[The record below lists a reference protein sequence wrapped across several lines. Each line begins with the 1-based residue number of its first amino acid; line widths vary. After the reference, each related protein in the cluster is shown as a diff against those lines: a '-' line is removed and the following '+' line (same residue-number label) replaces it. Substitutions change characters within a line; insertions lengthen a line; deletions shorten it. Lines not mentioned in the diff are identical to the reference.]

1 MCMLEERA
9 YPKGQP
15 PPFAFFFAMFASFS
29 ARNRASKSSFG
40 RAAGAGAAVA
50 LCPPAWGAARLLA
63 GFGATLPFMVP
74 FMP

>member
-1 MCMLEERA
+1 
-9 YPKGQP
+9 
-15 PPFAFFFAMFASFS
+15 MFASFS

-40 RAAGAGAAVA
+40 RAAGAGAAA
-50 LCPPAWGAARLLA
+50 AFCPPAWGAARLLA